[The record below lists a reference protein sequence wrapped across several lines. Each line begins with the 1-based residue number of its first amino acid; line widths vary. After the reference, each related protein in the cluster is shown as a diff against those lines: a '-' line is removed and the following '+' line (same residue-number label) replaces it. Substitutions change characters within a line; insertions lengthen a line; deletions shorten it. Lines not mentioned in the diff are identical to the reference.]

1 MTFKQELCN
10 LLKNKL
16 VIRHRASCEGD
27 GAEGGCC
34 LCARKIRMVPGDFC
48 IAVGDEGILCRWCAE
63 EYAPEMAGKI
73 VDQLPLIEDNETGAS
88 PSGNAASLS
97 ARQWGEV
104 AETIDSLRAVSA
116 DLAKG
121 IARGIVEAPAGHIG
135 LLHYAKDIQKPP
147 LRENESEKEYALRV
161 RTHRMTKLYEI
172 ISGETVG
179 RIDWIRTYLEQLGLP
194 DTLS

>member
-1 MTFKQELCN
+1 MTFKQELRN

-16 VIRHRASCEGD
+16 VIRHRASGEDEGS
-27 GAEGGCC
+27 EGGCC
-34 LCARKIRMVPGDFC
+34 ICARKIRMAPGNLC
-48 IAVGDEGILCRWCAE
+48 IAVGDEGILCRVCAGL
-63 EYAPEMAGKI
+63 YAPEMAGKI
-73 VDQLPLIEDNETGAS
+73 DDQLPLNEENGTDAPAS
-88 PSGNAASLS
+88 EKDSSLTVEQWSELTAA
-97 ARQWGEV
+97 
-104 AETIDSLRAVSA
+104 IDSLRTVST

-179 RIDWIRTYLEQLGLP
+179 RINRIKAYLEQLGLP
-194 DTLS
+194 DKLS

>member
-1 MTFKQELCN
+1 MNFKQELRN

-16 VIRHRASCEGD
+16 VIRHRSSGEVD
-27 GAEGGCC
+27 GSEGGCC
-34 LCARKIRMVPGDFC
+34 LCARKIRMTPGDLC
-48 IAVGDEGILCRWCAE
+48 IAVDEGGILCRVCAGL
-63 EYAPEMAGKI
+63 YAPEMAGKI
-73 VDQLPLIEDNETGAS
+73 DDKIPFSEENGTDASASENDSSLTVEQWIEL
-88 PSGNAASLS
+88 AA
-97 ARQWGEV
+97 A
-104 AETIDSLRAVSA
+104 IDSLKTVST